1 MPPLPAQEKLRCT
14 ENTGL
19 ARDTA
24 AGQHPAPD
32 RTSRSKRVD
41 QWYRDGI
48 GRQPPENELPFVVR
62 LACYCARLTG
72 NAAQ

>member
-1 MPPLPAQEKLRCT
+1 
-14 ENTGL
+14 
-19 ARDTA
+19 
-24 AGQHPAPD
+24 
-32 RTSRSKRVD
+32 
-41 QWYRDGI
+41 WYRDGI